1 MHPIFP
7 GMKRSIKLTPD
18 PIDESSLIAERKIS
32 RQMGAVNYFSGI
44 VREGE
49 EGKMIEAIHYEAF
62 EKMAL
67 HQFELIFSEIEQ
79 RWPIESIRLV
89 HRIGNV
95 SVNESSLWVEV
106 VSPHR
111 TEAFEACQWLI
122 DEMKKRVPIW
132 KHPKFVKSD

>member
-1 MHPIFP
+1 M
-7 GMKRSIKLTPD
+7 TTD
-18 PIDESSLIAERKIS
+18 PIDEAKLVGQRKTNG
-32 RQMGAVNYFSGI
+32 QMGAVSYFSGI

-49 EGKMIEAIHYEAF
+49 EGKLIKAIRYEAF
-62 EKMAL
+62 KEMAM
-67 HQFELIFSEIEQ
+67 HQFELILSEIEE

-89 HRIGNV
+89 HRTGEV

-111 TEAFEACQWLI
+111 SEAFEACQWLI

-132 KHPKFVKSD
+132 KHPVFVKMK

>member
-1 MHPIFP
+1 
-7 GMKRSIKLTPD
+7 MKRSIKLTID
-18 PIDESSLIAERKIS
+18 PIDESSLINERKLS
-32 RQMGAVNYFSGI
+32 HQMGAVNYFSGI

-49 EGKMIEAIHYEAF
+49 EGKMIEAINYEAF

-67 HQFELIFSEIEQ
+67 HQFELIFDEIEQ

-89 HRIGNV
+89 HRTGTV
-95 SVNESSLWVEV
+95 RVNESSLWVEV
-106 VSPHR
+106 ISPHR

-132 KHPKFVKSD
+132 KHPMFRTSD